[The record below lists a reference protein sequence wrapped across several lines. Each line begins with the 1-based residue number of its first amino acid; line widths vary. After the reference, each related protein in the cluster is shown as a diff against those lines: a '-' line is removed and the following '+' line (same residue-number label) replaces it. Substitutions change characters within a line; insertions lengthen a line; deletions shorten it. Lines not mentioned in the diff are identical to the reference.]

1 MDLLNYWQSLNFF
14 CVIIHVSLKETEFTF
29 CKIRF
34 FALGSVRQFLPKIKT
49 NFERVYLFCVLLLYS
64 SKIGLFVHLILANI
78 IVIKKRKNAFNL

>member
-34 FALGSVRQFLPKIKT
+34 FALGLIQFLPKIKT
-49 NFERVYLFCVLLLYS
+49 DFERVYLFCVLLLYS
-64 SKIGLFVHLILANI
+64 SKIGLFVHLLLAHL